1 MTVGHQNEEM
11 SDEKQGRVEI
21 NELPQ
26 KEEELK
32 TDEAK
37 EVKGGGGLSGGVI
50 ASRKQIGEE
59 IPQ

>member
-1 MTVGHQNEEM
+1 MSHQNEAM
-11 SDEKQGRVEI
+11 SDEKQGRVEV
-21 NELPQ
+21 NNLPQ

-37 EVKGGGGLSGGVI
+37 DVKGGGGLSGGVI
-50 ASRKQIGEE
+50 ANKHIGEE